1 MSRYMPKHSR
11 EEALFFHRC
20 LPRRLW
26 RAFREAGLPDDL
38 IRRRLLGWDGRRITV
53 PVFNRERQLGRFAH
67 LSDPLE
73 SGGLGPVEEERFA
86 PAELYGWEI
95 IQSRP
100 ERLFITADPWER
112 LLLEGRGFRSIGLVG
127 EPMTFKE
134 SWRAE
139 FQGIREVYV
148 AFPRSGKSLRA
159 AKRILEFIPQAR
171 LFYLPPEVGEG
182 GIAEFFLVLKRA
194 EKDFLRLLPPRDS
207 AEDNDERKAA

>member
-1 MSRYMPKHSR
+1 MPKHSR
-11 EEALFFHRC
+11 EEALFFHKC

-26 RAFREAGLPDDL
+26 RAFREVGLPDDL
-38 IRRRLLGWDGRRITV
+38 IRRRLLGWDGEQITV

-67 LSDPLE
+67 LSDPLD
-73 SGGLGPVEEERFA
+73 SGGLGPVEEEGFS
-86 PAELYGWEI
+86 PAEIYGWEI

-112 LLLEGRGFRSIGLVG
+112 LLLEGRSFRSIGLVG

-134 SWRAE
+134 SWGAE
-139 FQGIREVYV
+139 FQPIREIYV
-148 AFPRSGKSLRA
+148 AFPRSGKATRA

-182 GIAEFFLVLKRA
+182 GIAEFFLSLKRS
-194 EKDFLRLLPPRDS
+194 EEDFLRLLPPKDAS
-207 AEDNDERKAA
+207 EDDEGRKTA